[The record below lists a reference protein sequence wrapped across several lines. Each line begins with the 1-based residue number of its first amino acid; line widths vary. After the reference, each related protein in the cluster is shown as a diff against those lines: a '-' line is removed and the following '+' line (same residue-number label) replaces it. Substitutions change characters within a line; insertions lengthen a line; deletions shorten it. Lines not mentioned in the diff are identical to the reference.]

1 MKLLVDSLM
10 KLFFISITAATFVM
24 IFLSCNNGN
33 SQLAYLENAD
43 KLTIQFF
50 KPKDTVE
57 RITRERGQIDILAG
71 TMIDGSGEPVQ
82 LQDTTGRMLFT
93 QKDSLLLEVYFSTSN
108 TGSKFGS
115 PVFVFGRDKSTGGGR
130 FTYKAGSLLG
140 EIYNQFRAK
149 RK

>member
-10 KLFFISITAATFVM
+10 KRFFTLIIATGFLF
-24 IFLSCNNGN
+24 SCNSGQNEL
-33 SQLAYLENAD
+33 SYLEKAD
-43 KLTIQFF
+43 GLTLQFF
-50 KPKDTVE
+50 KPKDTL
-57 RITRERGQIDILAG
+57 TRATKDRGQIDILAETVIG
-71 TMIDGSGEPVQ
+71 GSGEAVS

-115 PVFVFGRDKSTGGGR
+115 PVFVFGRDKGTGGGR